1 MVTLCLPQ
9 LRENLQGV
17 LDSLRSMKIYGEIKL
32 EYLGSV
38 EVELRNVEKGM
49 KYVKDGEV
57 GWTPVVRRRRKKCAR
72 SEKSESSGYVYD
84 KRRSLVRYRKVDGIP
99 GIYIRE
105 NLISSRWV
113 TVKPIPIVSRTRTK

>member
-1 MVTLCLPQ
+1 MVTLCLHP
-9 LRENLQGV
+9 LRENLQEV
-17 LDSLRSMKIYGEIKL
+17 LDNLRSMKIYGEIKL

-84 KRRSLVRYRKVDGIP
+84 NRRSLVRYRKVDGIP

-105 NLISSRWV
+105 NLKSSRWV